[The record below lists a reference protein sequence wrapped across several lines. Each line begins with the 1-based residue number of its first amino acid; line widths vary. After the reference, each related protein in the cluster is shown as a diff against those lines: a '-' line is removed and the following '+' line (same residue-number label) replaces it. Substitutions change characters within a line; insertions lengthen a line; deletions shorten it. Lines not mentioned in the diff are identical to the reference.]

1 MAHIFQKL
9 AVVVLIGSLAVS
21 NTIAKDKNK
30 DDGEPAAPTNYEGVV
45 WDEYDGPKTGIG
57 VLSFEDGIRNEHLF
71 HHIYG
76 VNKEPHHAWPLGEG
90 LANKMVSTL
99 VATNRFDVV
108 EKEIAEDIFD
118 LYRVDVAK
126 RIYVNGKNSSL
137 PKVPGVRYFVTG
149 SITDFVESTGE
160 KGGGLSFKGLSLGKD
175 EQSSSIT
182 MHMRVIDSYTGSV
195 VYSKRIDGVAKVSTK
210 SIGFSG
216 SNVGVGMSKTDD
228 ATEQA
233 IQKLLDQAVT
243 DIIALT
249 S

>member
-1 MAHIFQKL
+1 
-9 AVVVLIGSLAVS
+9 VVLKKNLRTVIGTLGVMMLACTAVQ
-21 NTIAKDKNK
+21 AKD
-30 DDGEPAAPTNYEGVV
+30 DEPSGPTNYEPVV
-45 WDEYDGPKTGIG
+45 WDEYSGPKVGIG
-57 VLSFEDGIRNEHLF
+57 VLAFEDGIRDEHLF
-71 HHIYG
+71 DHVYG
-76 VNKEPHHAWPLGEG
+76 VNKESDHAWPLGEG

-99 VATNRFDVV
+99 MATSRFDVV

-126 RIYVNGKNSSL
+126 RIYINGKNSSL
-137 PKVPGVRYFVTG
+137 PKVPGVRYFITG
-149 SITDFVESTGE
+149 SITDFVDSTGE
-160 KGGGLSFKGLSLGKD
+160 KGGGIGFKGFRLGAN

-195 VYSKRIDGVAKVSTK
+195 VYSKRIDGVAKISTK
-210 SIGFSG
+210 SIGFAG
-216 SNVGVGMSKTDD
+216 DNVGVGMSKTDD

-243 DIIALT
+243 DVIALT